1 MEGNDKNKK
10 KRDKGQDSPNPH
22 RQRPQENAA
31 ANNEVGA
38 RRVAVCA
45 IFLHGTY
52 TKMQIGAETYVKF
65 DPEHVPYE

>member
-38 RRVAVCA
+38 RVRSFFARY
-45 IFLHGTY
+45 GTY

-65 DPEHVPYE
+65 DPEHVPYV